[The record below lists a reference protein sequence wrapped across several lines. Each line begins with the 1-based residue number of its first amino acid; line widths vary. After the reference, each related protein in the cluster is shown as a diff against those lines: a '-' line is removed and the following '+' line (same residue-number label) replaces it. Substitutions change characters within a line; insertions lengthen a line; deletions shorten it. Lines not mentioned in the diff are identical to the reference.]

1 MRRKNMQSIDMQLKS
16 AIQKAVKTSFDLDL
30 ELGQIVIET
39 PKNKSH
45 GDFSSNVAMQL
56 TRQLHQNP
64 RMIAEKIIENFSKEE
79 ANVSKI
85 EIAGPGF
92 LNFTLGTDSFAKVV
106 SDVLAKKEEYGQQPA
121 NGIKVNLEYVSANPT
136 GSLHL
141 GHARGAAWGDSCSRI
156 MKKAGY
162 DVTREYYVNDA
173 GNQITNL
180 ALSLQ
185 ARYMQALGHEKEIG
199 QDGYLGQDIQDKG
212 KELAETYGD
221 TYLAD
226 TPENLA
232 FFRKVGIEFE
242 LDKIKK
248 DLNAYRV
255 HFDVWSS
262 EQSIRDAG
270 LVEQAVQ
277 KLTEAGHT
285 YESEGA
291 LWFRTT
297 TFGDDKDRVL
307 RKQDGSLTYLV
318 PDIAYHN
325 NKFERGYDV
334 LVDFFGADHH
344 GYIPRLKGSM
354 TALGNNAD
362 KLNVDII
369 QMVRLVSNGEEM
381 KMSKRLGNA
390 TTINELCEKV
400 GVDAA
405 RYFFVQRALDSH
417 LDFDIEL
424 ATKKSN
430 ENPVYY
436 AQYAHA
442 RMCSILKAA
451 TDIELAESFEGLT
464 HEKEIDLMKTLQEF
478 NKVILDAAKTRQV
491 HKMCHYIQSLA
502 SKFHT
507 FYNACK
513 VIDRDNLALS
523 SQRLAL
529 VEATKIVLANALDCI
544 GVEAVETM

>member
-1 MRRKNMQSIDMQLKS
+1 MQSIDMQLKS
-16 AIQKAVKTSFDLDL
+16 AIQKAVKVAFDLDL
-30 ELGQIVIET
+30 EVGQIVIET
-39 PKNKSH
+39 PKNKNH

-79 ANVSKI
+79 ANVSNI

-92 LNFTLGTDSFAKVV
+92 LNFTLGTDSFSKVV
-106 SDVLAKKEEYGQQPA
+106 SDVLEKQENYGQQPA

-185 ARYMQALGHEKEIG
+185 ARYMQALGYEKEIG

-212 KELAETYGD
+212 KELAQTYGE

-226 TPENLA
+226 TAENLA

-262 EQSIRDAG
+262 EQAIRDAG

-277 KLTEAGHT
+277 KLTGAGHT
-285 YESEGA
+285 YEDEGA

-354 TALGNNAD
+354 TALGNDAD

-390 TTINELCEKV
+390 TTINELCDKV

-451 TDIELAESFEGLT
+451 TDIELATSFDGLT

-478 NKVILDAAKTRQV
+478 NKVVVDAAKTRQV
-491 HKMCHYIQSLA
+491 HKMCHYIQNLA

-513 VIDRDNLALS
+513 VIDRDHLELS

-529 VEATKIVLANALDCI
+529 VKATKIVLANALDTI

>member
-1 MRRKNMQSIDMQLKS
+1 MRRMNMQSIDMQLKS
-16 AIQKAVKTSFDLDL
+16 VIQQAVKAAFDL
-30 ELGQIVIET
+30 ELEVNQIVIET
-39 PKNKSH
+39 PKNKNH

-64 RMIAEKIIENFSKEE
+64 RMIAEKIIENFSKED
-79 ANVSKI
+79 ANVSKV

-92 LNFTLGTDSFAKVV
+92 LNFTLGTDSFSKVV
-106 SDVLAKKEEYGQQPA
+106 SDVLEKKEAYGQQPA

-180 ALSLQ
+180 ALSLY
-185 ARYMQALGHEKEIG
+185 ARYVQALGMEKEIG
-199 QDGYLGQDIQDKG
+199 QDGYLGQDIKDKG
-212 KELAETYGD
+212 AELAKEYGNQ
-221 TYLAD
+221 YAEE

-248 DLNAYRV
+248 DLDAYRV

-270 LVEQAVQ
+270 LVDQAVQ
-277 KLTEAGHT
+277 KLSDAGHT

-354 TALGNNAD
+354 TALGNDAD

-451 TDIELAESFEGLT
+451 TDIELATSFDALT

-491 HKMCHYIQSLA
+491 HKMCHYIQNLA

-513 VIDRDNLALS
+513 VIDRDNLELS

-529 VEATKIVLANALDCI
+529 VKATKIVLANALDCI

>member
-1 MRRKNMQSIDMQLKS
+1 MQSIEVELKQ
-16 AIQKAVKTSFDLDL
+16 AIQIAVKKAFDLDV
-30 ELGQIVIET
+30 QNIVVET
-39 PKNKSH
+39 PKNKDH

-64 RMIAEKIIENFSKEE
+64 RMIAQSLLDAFSLEM
-79 ANVSKI
+79 VSNI

-92 LNFTLGTDSFAKVV
+92 LNFTLSKDRFSTVI
-106 SDVLAKKEEYGQQPA
+106 SDVLAQKENYGQQPS
-121 NGIKVNLEYVSANPT
+121 NGIKVDLEYVSANPT

-141 GHARGAAWGDSCSRI
+141 GHARGAAWGDSCAR
-156 MKKAGY
+156 M
-162 DVTREYYVNDA
+162 
-173 GNQITNL
+173 
-180 ALSLQ
+180 ALSLN
-185 ARYMQALGHEKEIG
+185 ARYRQAQGIPTEIG
-199 QDGYLGQDIQDKG
+199 QDGYMGKDVEEKG
-212 KELAETYGD
+212 YELAKEYPETYLEP
-221 TYLAD
+221 TE
-226 TPENLA
+226 ENLK
-232 FFRKVGIEFE
+232 FFRKEGIKFE
-242 LDKIKK
+242 LDKIRK
-248 DLNAYRV
+248 DLDRYRV

-270 LVEQAVQ
+270 KVEAAINELNEKGYV
-277 KLTEAGHT
+277 
-285 YESEGA
+285 YEKDGA
-291 LWFRTT
+291 LWFETT
-297 TFGDDKDRVL
+297 KFGDDKDRVL

-325 NKFERGYDV
+325 DKCQRGFDM

-344 GYIPRLKGSM
+344 GYIPRLKASM
-354 TALGNNAD
+354 TALGNDAD
-362 KLNVDII
+362 KLHVDII

-390 TTINELCEKV
+390 TTINELCDKV

-442 RMCSILKAA
+442 RMCSIQKQAQ
-451 TDIELAESFEGLT
+451 DIELATSFEDLT
-464 HEKEIDLMKTLQEF
+464 NEKEIELMKSLQEF
-478 NKVILDAAKTRQV
+478 NKVIVETAQSRQV
-491 HKMCHYIQSLA
+491 HKMCHYIQNLA
-502 SKFHT
+502 SKFHS
-507 FYNACK
+507 FYNVCK
-513 VIDRDNLALS
+513 VVDRDNLELS

-529 VEATKIVLANALDCI
+529 VKATQIVLANALECI
-544 GVEAVETM
+544 GVEAVESM